1 MFSHGLTAVIQ
12 RAVHPIEPWASGQSV
27 HQNAQRPGHKS
38 CLFGTRGHQVCDAIG
53 LVCPL
58 QREILPSARL
68 GTLPPAFST
77 RVLPAQATE
86 YAFAF
91 IQVPQ
96 DVSRRTFFPSE
107 RDYPVTLSHSF
118 SPYRLTG
125 VEAMGGLLVTGL
137 KTWK

>member
-1 MFSHGLTAVIQ
+1 MGKLVCMARGTESRV
-12 RAVHPIEPWASGQSV
+12 SGQSLSK
-27 HQNAQRPGHKS
+27 NARGLATGS
-38 CLFGTRGHQVCDAIG
+38 CPLRTRGHQVHATVG

-96 DVSRRTFFPSE
+96 DVS
-107 RDYPVTLSHSF
+107 
-118 SPYRLTG
+118 
-125 VEAMGGLLVTGL
+125 
-137 KTWK
+137 

>member
-1 MFSHGLTAVIQ
+1 M
-12 RAVHPIEPWASGQSV
+12 
-27 HQNAQRPGHKS
+27 
-38 CLFGTRGHQVCDAIG
+38 CDAFG

-58 QREILPSARL
+58 QREILPSTRL

-96 DVSRRTFFPSE
+96 DVSRCIISPSE
-107 RDYPVTLSHSF
+107 RDCPVTLS
-118 SPYRLTG
+118 PPAALTG
-125 VEAMGGLLVTGL
+125 
-137 KTWK
+137 

>member
-1 MFSHGLTAVIQ
+1 M
-12 RAVHPIEPWASGQSV
+12 
-27 HQNAQRPGHKS
+27 
-38 CLFGTRGHQVCDAIG
+38 CDAVG

-77 RVLPAQATE
+77 RVLPPQATE

-96 DVSRRTFFPSE
+96 DVSRCIFPPSE
-107 RDYPVTLSHSF
+107 GDC
-118 SPYRLTG
+118 
-125 VEAMGGLLVTGL
+125 LVTRPRL
-137 KTWK
+137 QPSRADRRRWKQKRVVC

>member
-1 MFSHGLTAVIQ
+1 M
-12 RAVHPIEPWASGQSV
+12 
-27 HQNAQRPGHKS
+27 
-38 CLFGTRGHQVCDAIG
+38 CDAVG

-77 RVLPAQATE
+77 RVLPPQATE

-96 DVSRRTFFPSE
+96 DVSRCIFPPSE
-107 RDYPVTLSHSF
+107 GDCPVTLGHAC
-118 SPYRLTG
+118 SPHRLTEDG
-125 VEAMGGLLVTGL
+125 NRNGWFVSNRSDQGSSGTVRQRRGY
-137 KTWK
+137 